1 MTLRALGRSDVMIAP
16 LVLGCNVFGWT
27 VDHANAFTILDAY
40 IDAGF
45 NAIDTA
51 DVYSAWVPG
60 HTGGESE
67 TVIGNWLKARGGRD
81 RIVIASKVGEEM
93 PHVGRGL
100 SPEHIVRSVEASLRR
115 LQTDYVDLYQSH
127 LDDEPVPFEIT
138 LEAYDRLK
146 RAGKIRAC
154 GASHHSPARLGQ
166 ALAVSEDRKLIR
178 YDAVQPRF
186 NLFDQEEY
194 AGALQQLCVEQDVGA
209 LCYSALAKGFLTGR
223 YRPGQER
230 AMGIWD
236 KLVQARYLND
246 RGFRILDAI
255 DVVATE
261 QRAPAAAIALAW
273 VGHQPG
279 VVAPV
284 ISVES
289 LEQLND
295 LLGFHRLRL
304 TSDQIS
310 RLDNA
315 ATESPAE

>member
-1 MTLRALGRSDVMIAP
+1 MKRLGRSDVTIAP

-27 VDHANAFTILDAY
+27 VDQANASAILDAY

-45 NAIDTA
+45 NTIDTA

-67 TVIGNWLKARGGRD
+67 TVIGNWLKAHGGRD
-81 RIVIASKVGEEM
+81 RVVIASKVGEQM
-93 PHVGRGL
+93 PDVGRGL
-100 SPEHIVRSVEASLRR
+100 SPEHIVRSAEASLRR
-115 LQTDYVDLYQSH
+115 LQTDYIDLYQSH
-127 LDDEPVPFEIT
+127 LDDETAPFEIT

-166 ALAVSEDRKLIR
+166 ALAVSEDRQLIR

-186 NLFDQEEY
+186 NLFDQEEF

-255 DVVATE
+255 DIVAAE
-261 QRAPAAAIALAW
+261 QRTSVAAISLAW

-279 VVAPV
+279 VAAPV
-284 ISVES
+284 ISVET
-289 LEQLND
+289 LDQLD
-295 LLGFHRLRL
+295 ELLGFHRIRL
-304 TSDQIS
+304 TADQIK
-310 RLDNA
+310 RLDDA
-315 ATESPAE
+315 AQENLAE

>member
-1 MTLRALGRSDVMIAP
+1 MRPLGRSDVTIAP

-27 VDHANAFTILDAY
+27 VDQANASAILDAY
-40 IDAGF
+40 IGAGY

-67 TVIGNWLKARGGRD
+67 TVIGNWLKAHGGRD
-81 RIVIASKVGEEM
+81 RVVIASKVGEQM
-93 PHVGRGL
+93 PDVGRGL
-100 SPEHIVRSVEASLRR
+100 SPEHIVRSAEASLRR
-115 LQTDYVDLYQSH
+115 LQTDYIDLYQSH
-127 LDDEPVPFEIT
+127 LDDETAPFEIT

-166 ALAVSEDRKLIR
+166 ALAVSEDRQLIR

-186 NLFDQEEY
+186 NLFDQEEF

-255 DVVATE
+255 DIVAAE
-261 QRAPAAAIALAW
+261 QRTSVAAISLAW

-279 VVAPV
+279 VAAPV
-284 ISVES
+284 ISVET
-289 LEQLND
+289 LDQLD
-295 LLGFHRLRL
+295 ELLGFHRIRL
-304 TSDQIS
+304 TADQIK
-310 RLDNA
+310 RLDDA
-315 ATESPAE
+315 AQENLAE